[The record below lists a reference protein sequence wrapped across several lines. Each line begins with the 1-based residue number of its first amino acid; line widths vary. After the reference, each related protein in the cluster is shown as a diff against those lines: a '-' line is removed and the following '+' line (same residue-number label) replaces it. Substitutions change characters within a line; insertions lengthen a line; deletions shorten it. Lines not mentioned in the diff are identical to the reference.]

1 MIYKY
6 YTAELV
12 VLKKGAELEAPSI
25 TIKTWFFRNPLDAIT
40 MMKNQLESWG
50 FKEHRII
57 NLRRIT

>member
-12 VLKKGAELEAPSI
+12 MLNGEKLEVPSI
-25 TIKTWFFRNPLDAIT
+25 TIKTWRWRNPVQAVD
-40 MMKNQLESWG
+40 MMKNQLLAWG
-50 FKEHRII
+50 YTNHRII